1 MEEPGFVLPV
11 SRVTSRGILNCLIPY
26 KMVRQGFFD
35 PSERFDSGVKW
46 VEAVE
51 AIKNEYDG

>member
-1 MEEPGFVLPV
+1 
-11 SRVTSRGILNCLIPY
+11 
-26 KMVRQGFFD
+26 MVRQGFFD